1 MFIGRKVHK
10 RMIKSYKD
18 SSGTFIYLKKNLLS
32 GALFDYFD
40 AEINLDM
47 FFLGG
52 DIIQFMKCYKGRGFC

>member
-10 RMIKSYKD
+10 RMIKPYKD

-47 FFLGG
+47 FFFFL

>member
-47 FFLGG
+47 FFFFGYYTIHEML
-52 DIIQFMKCYKGRGFC
+52 